1 MYPHERSLVKQLSD
15 KPFTIIGVNSDSD
28 LEEIREIVK
37 EKNLTWR
44 SFQNEQDYGAI
55 SDLWG
60 INGWPTIFLVD
71 ANGKIRYR
79 DLRGSEMDAAIE
91 ELLKE
96 LGHEV
101 KIVHEEE
108 EPAKNRKKKKAKSD
122 DAADTEEAGD
132 AESSGAGDESGDVE
146 NAASS
151 SDEDASDP
159 EEPGE
164 ATGSDPSKDGGT
176 LDENEVA
183 PTATNPRRN

>member
-28 LEEIREIVK
+28 LDEIREIVK

-71 ANGKIRYR
+71 ADGKIRYR
-79 DLRGSEMDAAIE
+79 DLRGSAMDAAIE

-96 LGHEV
+96 LGHDV
-101 KIVHEEE
+101 KIIHEEE
-108 EPAKNRKKKKAKSD
+108 EAENNRKKKNTKSD
-122 DAADTEEAGD
+122 DSAAASEADETEGAEAKAD
-132 AESSGAGDESGDVE
+132 AEKDAD
-146 NAASS
+146 SS
-151 SDEDASDP
+151 SDDSDAEESNQSTDSDP
-159 EEPGE
+159 PY
-164 ATGSDPSKDGGT
+164 K
-176 LDENEVA
+176 
-183 PTATNPRRN
+183 R